1 MKQARNETRRER
13 LCAKQTSRK
22 DRFLAVLSHE
32 LRNPLAAMQRHFISF
47 KANNYS
53 EARKRPAFEIIDR
66 PSEVHQ
72 RLVDDLLD
80 VNRISE
86 GLIRLKKEQI
96 DLRSP
101 IKGAIDAFLPAI
113 EEKGIKFRF
122 RGADRAVTALAD
134 PVRIEQ
140 FVSNLLNN
148 ALKFTCPALK
158 CCNQRLHRANLPK
171 IQTLPSA
178 EAWTR
183 PSHRPLN
190 WSNWFSI
197 WIHSGM
203 NTLGQEYRCCKM
215 RWPLHYHS
223 YK

>member
-32 LRNPLAAMQRHFISF
+32 LRNPLAAMQRHFTSF

-53 EARKRPAFEIIDR
+53 EARKRRAFEIIDR

-86 GLIRLKKEQI
+86 GLIPLKKEQI

-101 IKGAIDAFLPAI
+101 INGLST
-113 EEKGIKFRF
+113 RF
-122 RGADRAVTALAD
+122 SRRSKRKVLNFD
-134 PVRIEQ
+134 
-140 FVSNLLNN
+140 FV
-148 ALKFTCPALK
+148 AP
-158 CCNQRLHRANLPK
+158 
-171 IQTLPSA
+171 IVPS
-178 EAWTR
+178 R
-183 PSHRPLN
+183 
-190 WSNWFSI
+190 
-197 WIHSGM
+197 HSP
-203 NTLGQEYRCCKM
+203 TQYASSSL
-215 RWPLHYHS
+215 
-223 YK
+223 